1 MLYFYRTVEIPFG
14 DKDQFGD
21 YTLLQGDIVE
31 CNIATDRRDKLQ
43 RATNIRLLEETFTA
57 NKEQRETVR
66 FSFSKESSLS
76 QQDAC

>member
-1 MLYFYRTVEIPFG
+1 VLYFDRTVEIPFG

-43 RATNIRLLEETFTA
+43 RATNIRLLEETFT
-57 NKEQRETVR
+57 Q
-66 FSFSKESSLS
+66 
-76 QQDAC
+76 